1 MISVVLC
8 KVSQPSLRKRKSY
21 DGKFVTV
28 KCSNISDG
36 ATLTKEE
43 LSTSNTDETHRKVS
57 LDKNKLNCLKALVI
71 AKFPTESSEEKDRF
85 WRAIKGKINTKCRA
99 NIRQD

>member
-1 MISVVLC
+1 MRRNKGI
-8 KVSQPSLRKRKSY
+8 
-21 DGKFVTV
+21 FVHWNFY
-28 KCSNISDG
+28 SFF
-36 ATLTKEE
+36 LTKQE

-57 LDKNKLNCLKALVI
+57 LDKNKLNWLKALVI
-71 AKFPTESSEEKDRF
+71 TKFPTESSEEKDRT